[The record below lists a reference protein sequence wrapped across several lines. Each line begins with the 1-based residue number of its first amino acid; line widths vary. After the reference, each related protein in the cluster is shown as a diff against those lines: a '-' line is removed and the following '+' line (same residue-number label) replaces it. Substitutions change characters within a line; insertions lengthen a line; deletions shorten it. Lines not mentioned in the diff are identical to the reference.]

1 MVRPDPQEIFGE
13 HYYATGCG
21 LPYQR
26 DEHWTT
32 FFGRIADEIVV
43 RIAPRTLLDAGC
55 ALGLLV
61 EQLHLRGVRAEGVDI
76 SAFAI
81 SHAPEVVRPYVR
93 QASVAE
99 PFGERYDLIVCI
111 EVLEHMPQP
120 EAERAIANF
129 CAHSDDI
136 LFSSSPLD
144 FREATHINVH
154 PSEHW
159 AELFA
164 RQGFLRDVDFDASFI
179 TPWAVR
185 FRRRS
190 DTLPRLVRDYE
201 RRFWELW
208 KETTDLRA
216 LSLEQRGQ
224 LQAQEEQQRIVNQQ
238 RADLAHE
245 VRFVRRQNEMLRLAS
260 RLDRADA
267 PLLELIE
274 RLQKHHHYLESELAR
289 YTEHINWLE
298 SLVRSFENGRIMS
311 LIRRIQR
318 RGPILPPVKAGSDV
332 AQPTPAAPL
341 AVPAPPDPT
350 ALYARWIAAHEPDS
364 AALQLQRTAA
374 QQLALRPLV
383 SLITP
388 VYNPPEAALQALI
401 ASVQAQTYDRWEL
414 CLADASTKPSI
425 NAYLKGMAETEPRIR
440 LCTLQ
445 QNAGISTN
453 SNVAVDLAHGEFLL
467 ILDHD
472 DTLAPDA
479 LYHVVQMINAHPEAD
494 IIYYDE
500 DKISEDGAIRHSPW
514 FKPSAFSPDL
524 LLSTNYFM
532 HGVFRRS
539 LVDAVGRFLPA
550 ADGAQ
555 DWDLALRCSERTRAI
570 YHIPRVLYHWRQVPG
585 SAARDANAKPWA
597 LAGQEYALRTH
608 LQRSGAQAE
617 VVRLSSSDLHV
628 VWPTSGHLVSII
640 IPNRDCA
647 ELLRACLTSIMTHT
661 TYPRYEIIIVDNGST
676 DPRTRAY
683 YEELAANERVRLIPF
698 AEPFNWSRANNLGA
712 THARGELLLFL
723 NNDTEV
729 RDGSWLEELVGW
741 AERPEVGLVGCR
753 LVRPDGTTQHAGI
766 AMGVEGHGS
775 HLFDGDVTP
784 TYGPFGSSEWYRN
797 LLAVTGACM
806 ITRRTL
812 FHQLQGFD
820 ERYHVGYSDITFGL
834 KVHQQGLRVIYTPRA
849 TLLHHEG
856 ASRGLNLP
864 VVDVLRATIEM
875 LPQIA
880 SGDPYYNP
888 NLSPVQRR
896 PAVADPNGETWQMR
910 MAHIM
915 ALFRLSEQ
923 ANPQQIG
930 LVAQQLAALRAIR
943 PTVPEAACRLLL
955 CSHDLSLSGAPLM
968 LLTLARYL
976 VRQGYAVTIAAPAQG
991 PLEAL
996 LGPAGVGNLVIPNLY
1011 TDATTAALLV
1021 RDYDVVVVNTVL
1033 GRRVVLAAHVMDVPC
1048 AWWLHESQFGRHL
1061 VQHEEVAR
1069 AALNVADRLIFPARA
1084 TRDLYADLTQ
1094 RELPEP
1100 IAYGVATP
1108 ILVPQR
1114 SDRGSLPKLSVVV
1127 PASIEPRKGQDVFI
1141 KALRMLPQS
1150 VLQQFEVYFLGRVLE
1165 HKFYLQ
1171 LRQES
1176 LELDNLYFAGLMSHE
1191 QTLDYLAHADIFVLT
1206 SRDEVLPVT
1215 LLEAMA
1221 HGKAILVTD
1230 VGGVSEAVRH
1240 GQEAMVVPPDDP
1252 EALATD
1258 LVTLVSRADLRSRL
1272 GGAARAR
1279 YDEQFTLER
1288 FGTAMEQVVE
1298 QLRRRRS

>member
-1 MVRPDPQEIFGE
+1 MAPADPQELFGAY
-13 HYYATGCG
+13 YYATGCG
-21 LPYQR
+21 IPYQR
-26 DEHWTT
+26 DAHWIN
-32 FFGRIADEIVV
+32 FFAQIAEAIVT
-43 RIAPRTLLDAGC
+43 RIAPQTLLDAGC

-61 EQLHLRGVRAEGVDI
+61 EQLRLRGVMAEGVDI
-76 SAFAI
+76 SEFAI
-81 SHAPEVVRPYVR
+81 ASAPEVVRPYVR

-99 PFGERYDLIVCI
+99 PFGQRYDLIVCI

-190 DTLPRLVRDYE
+190 EPLPRLVRDYE

-216 LSLEQRGQ
+216 LSVEQRGQ
-224 LQAQEEQQRIVNQQ
+224 LRAQEEQQQIVSQQ
-238 RADLAHE
+238 HADLAHE
-245 VRFVRRQNEMLRLAS
+245 VQFVRRQNEMLRSAS
-260 RLDRADA
+260 RLARAHS

-274 RLQKHHHYLESELAR
+274 QLQQQTRSLESELTR

-298 SLVRSFENGRIMS
+298 GLVRSFEHGRIMS
-311 LIRRIQR
+311 LLRRIQR
-318 RGPILPPVKAGSDV
+318 RGPILPPVAAGSTV
-332 AQPTPAAPL
+332 GQPTPPAPL
-341 AVPAPPDPT
+341 ATPAPPDP
-350 ALYARWIAAHEPDS
+350 AVHYARWIAAHEPDS

-374 QQLALRPLV
+374 QQLALRPLI

-388 VYNPPEAALQALI
+388 VYNPPEVALRALI

-414 CLADASTKPSI
+414 CLADASTTPSI
-425 NAYLKGMAETEPRIR
+425 GAYLKDVAATEPRIR
-440 LCTLQ
+440 LSTLQ
-445 QNAGISTN
+445 QNAGISAN
-453 SNVAVDLAHGEFLL
+453 SNAACDLAHGEFLL
-467 ILDHD
+467 LMDHD

-479 LYHVVQMINAHPEAD
+479 LYQVVQTINAHPKAD

-514 FKPSAFSPDL
+514 FKPGAFSPDL

-532 HGVFRRS
+532 HGVFRRN
-539 LVDAVGRFLPA
+539 LVDAVGRFRPA

-570 YHIPRVLYHWRQVPG
+570 YHIPRILYHWRQVPG

-608 LQRSGAQAE
+608 LQRSGLQAE
-617 VVRLSSSDLHV
+617 VVRLSPSDLQV
-628 VWPTSGHLVSII
+628 VWPTSGRLVSII
-640 IPNRDCA
+640 IPNRDRA
-647 ELLRACLTSIMTHT
+647 ELLRACLTSIVSHT
-661 TYPRYEIIIVDNGST
+661 TYPHYEIILVDNGST
-676 DPRTRAY
+676 DPRTLAY
-683 YEELAANERVRLIPF
+683 YEELATDERVRLVPF

-729 RDGSWLEELVGW
+729 RDGRWLEELVGW

-766 AMGVEGHGS
+766 VIGVEGHGS

-784 TYGPFGSSEWYRN
+784 AYGPFGSSEWYRN
-797 LLAVTGACM
+797 LMAVTGACM
-806 ITRRTL
+806 IIRRTL

-820 ERYHVGYSDITFGL
+820 ERYQVGYSDITFGL

-880 SGDPYYNP
+880 SGDAYYNP

-896 PAVADPNGETWQMR
+896 PAVADPDGETWQMR
-910 MAHIM
+910 MAQIM
-915 ALFRLSEQ
+915 RLFSLSEH
-923 ANPQQIG
+923 ASPQQIG
-930 LVAQQLAALRAIR
+930 LLAQQLAALRPIR
-943 PTVPEAACRLLL
+943 PAVPEAPCRLLL
-955 CSHDLSLSGAPLM
+955 CSHDLSLSGAPLI
-968 LLTLARYL
+968 LLALARYL

-991 PLEAL
+991 PLGELISA
-996 LGPAGVGNLVIPNLY
+996 AGVGNLVIPNLY

-1021 RDYDVVVVNTVL
+1021 REYDVVVVNTVL

-1048 AWWLHESQFGRHL
+1048 GWWIHEAQFGRHL

-1069 AALNVADRLIFPARA
+1069 AALHVADSLIFPARA
-1084 TRDLYADLTQ
+1084 TRTLYAELTQ

-1100 IAYGVATP
+1100 IAYGVPTP
-1108 ILVPQR
+1108 TLVPQR
-1114 SDRGSLPKLSVVV
+1114 ANHAPLSRLNIVV
-1127 PASIEPRKGQDVFI
+1127 PASIEPRKGQDVFVR
-1141 KALRMLPQS
+1141 ALRMLPQTIR
-1150 VLQQFEVYFLGRVLE
+1150 QQFDVYFLGKVLD
-1165 HKFYLQ
+1165 HRFYTQ
-1171 LRQES
+1171 LHQES

-1191 QTLDYLAHADIFVLT
+1191 QTLEYLTHADIFVLP

-1221 HGKAILVTD
+1221 HGKAILVTN

-1252 EALATD
+1252 EALAAD
-1258 LVTLVSRADLRSRL
+1258 LVTLVSHAELRSRL
-1272 GGAARAR
+1272 GAAARVR
-1279 YDEQFTLER
+1279 HEEQFTLER
-1288 FGTAMEQVVE
+1288 FGAAMEQVVE
-1298 QLRRRRS
+1298 RLQRRRY